1 MIHEQLCVNGE
12 LRCREFAALTRR
24 RRLTKL
30 RIIIISLRIKLGFL
44 SIIKIF
50 QKWVIMIRILNQFR
64 AFDF

>member
-30 RIIIISLRIKLGFL
+30 RIIIISLRIKLECGF
-44 SIIKIF
+44 
-50 QKWVIMIRILNQFR
+50 FR
-64 AFDF
+64 LLKFSKNG